1 MKEVFPIVDR
11 RKIEAVKRLMV
22 ADKDYRDLF
31 LFSLGINSGLRIS
44 DILALRWGT
53 FLDDQ
58 GRLLKVLSKVSVVEG
73 KTKKVKVFVLN
84 SAIWSALRSYFESL
98 GRDVL
103 REGWVFV
110 SRRRLESR
118 PITRIQAWRLLNRYA
133 QLVGIDVSIGT
144 HTLRKTFG
152 YHLYKSGVAV
162 EYIQKMLNHST
173 PGVTLRYIGITQEK
187 MDEIYV
193 ELNL

>member
-53 FLDDQ
+53 FLDGQ
-58 GRLLKVLSKVSVVEG
+58 GRLLKVLSKVRVVEG

-103 REGWVFV
+103 RGGWVFV
-110 SRRRLESR
+110 SRNGLKSR
-118 PITRIQAWRLLNRYA
+118 PITRVQAWRLLNHYA
-133 QLVGIDVSIGT
+133 RLVGLDVSIGT
-144 HTLRKTFG
+144 HSLRKTFG